1 MVAAV
6 PVISTP
12 AIDIGM
18 MKIKENDHEQGAL
31 PDGSYGV
38 NTMTEFCCRSD
49 CNADTEFFSSNRAVC
64 SLPLSGHLPEGQR
77 NEQPKSLHTI

>member
-18 MKIKENDHEQGAL
+18 MKIKENDHEQGV
-31 PDGSYGV
+31 GSYGV

-49 CNADTEFFSSNRAVC
+49 CNADTEFLSSNMQSRLFFTAIRAFARR
-64 SLPLSGHLPEGQR
+64 SKE
-77 NEQPKSLHTI
+77 